1 MTFGTFASR
10 PEVEPA
16 ADLFWWRRDIRP
28 GVTAAF
34 TQVAAGNLAYH
45 VGSDDDGVRRHRAE
59 LAVAL
64 GVDRVQYMEQVHGS
78 TALWADEAGDVPVA
92 DALLSR
98 GAPVA
103 VMVAD
108 CVPILVAGAF
118 DDGRPALAAVHA
130 GRAGLAAGV
139 VTAAVSALHDAGAVG
154 LEAWIGPSICG
165 RCYEVPAQ
173 LRDAVAATVPGTGS
187 TTSWGTPALDLPRGV
202 ERQLDS
208 AGVRVHREAVACTFE
223 DRRLFSHR
231 RAPGQGRFAGVVWAR
246 A

>member
-1 MTFGTFASR
+1 VTFGTFASR

-34 TQVAAGNLAYH
+34 TQVSAGNLAFH

-59 LAVAL
+59 LAGAL
-64 GVDRVQYMEQVHGS
+64 GVDRVRYMEQVHGS
-78 TALWADEAGDVPVA
+78 TALWADEAGEVPVA

-98 GAPVA
+98 GAAVA

-108 CVPILVAGAF
+108 CVPILLAGAF
-118 DDGRPALAAVHA
+118 DDGSPALAAVHA
-130 GRAGLAAGV
+130 GRAGLVAGV
-139 VTAAVSALHDAGAVG
+139 VTTAVSALRDAGALG

-165 RCYEVPAQ
+165 HCYEVPAQ
-173 LRDAVAATVPGTGS
+173 LRDTVATDIPGTES

-208 AGVRVHREAVACTFE
+208 AGVPVHRDAVACTFE
-223 DRRLFSHR
+223 EPRFFSHR
-231 RAPGQGRFAGVVWAR
+231 RAPGQGRFAGVLWSHA
-246 A
+246 